1 MIQNWTFGPEFT
13 PVGASVDATTA
24 KILST
29 GWLAQADPV
38 LREELLNAGRIRQ
51 FADGAMIY
59 GFQQEQVCLWG
70 VVSGFVRIFVTM
82 NEQDPKL
89 AHCAGPGFWFGEIPI
104 ITGWGRAVQA
114 MAFGDLRLCAIDR
127 SVVTGI
133 ARRDPEVWR
142 AVATLSVMNQMTA
155 IGAGEDLM
163 IRDSKKRL
171 VTVLLRLAGH
181 RNAFQGAAAFPT
193 VPVTQLELAEASSL
207 SRSSA
212 ARILGDLARQ
222 GFIRTDYRTIAILDP
237 DSLKA
242 LLAA

>member
-1 MIQNWTFGPEFT
+1 M
-13 PVGASVDATTA
+13 DATIART
-24 KILST
+24 LTT
-29 GWLAQADPV
+29 GWLTQADPA
-38 LREELLNAGRIRQ
+38 LCRELLNAGRIRH

-70 VVSGFVRIFVTM
+70 VVSGFVRIFVSM

-89 AHCAGPGFWFGEIPI
+89 AHCAGPGFWFGEIPV
-104 ITGWGRAVQA
+104 ITGWARAVQA
-114 MAFGDLRLCAIDR
+114 MAFGDLKLCAIDR

-133 ARRDPEVWR
+133 ARRDSEVWR
-142 AVATLSVMNQMTA
+142 AVATLSVMNEMMA
-155 IGAGEDLM
+155 IGGGEDLM
-163 IRDSKKRL
+163 IRDLRKRL
-171 VTVLLRLAGH
+171 VAVLLRLAGH
-181 RNAFQGAAAFPT
+181 RNAFQGAAPFPT

-237 DSLKA
+237 GSLDSL
-242 LLAA
+242 LAK